1 MGPPPPAPVIVAN
14 PCGNQATGTILPYTT
29 NEVLA
34 ARLLGSGVTATASI
48 TGAPTAFG
56 TFCGY
61 YGLSHGIV
69 VSTGE
74 VAKLS
79 TPYIPTGGQNGED
92 HAPTGS
98 AAGDKAVLS
107 IKFSTASSQTVS
119 LRFIFASQEMPKYFG
134 TKYNDDAQITLD
146 GKNIAVLPNGQEL
159 TINNI
164 GCAGSIDAACK
175 TDSSKYIKEYKQ
187 NVPAAPGTPASM
199 SGYLSVLTA
208 SGSVAAG
215 EHTLEIHVEDIG
227 DGRFNSAIFVEGNSV
242 NIASRRSLRQEAREV
257 ESAQQTTDSSAL
269 LPVLAG
275 FSGLIVLSAL
285 VATTW
290 MVADARAKKAMRAE
304 LSLRASNDM
313 GVQTE

>member
-1 MGPPPPAPVIVAN
+1 MG
-14 PCGNQATGTILPYTT
+14 
-29 NEVLA
+29 
-34 ARLLGSGVTATASI
+34 
-48 TGAPTAFG
+48 
-56 TFCGY
+56 
-61 YGLSHGIV
+61 
-69 VSTGE
+69 
-74 VAKLS
+74 
-79 TPYIPTGGQNGED
+79 
-92 HAPTGS
+92 
-98 AAGDKAVLS
+98 
-107 IKFSTASSQTVS
+107 STASSQTVS

-257 ESAQQTTDSSAL
+257 LRSRLPTPVLSSLCLLASVDSLCSLRL
-269 LPVLAG
+269 LPPHGWLPMLVPRRPC
-275 FSGLIVLSAL
+275 VLSSRF
-285 VATTW
+285 VP
-290 MVADARAKKAMRAE
+290 AMPWVSRLNE
-304 LSLRASNDM
+304 KPLGTASNARGKSIMQIDALCRM
-313 GVQTE
+313 SLCRMFNKV

>member
-1 MGPPPPAPVIVAN
+1 M
-14 PCGNQATGTILPYTT
+14 
-29 NEVLA
+29 
-34 ARLLGSGVTATASI
+34 
-48 TGAPTAFG
+48 
-56 TFCGY
+56 
-61 YGLSHGIV
+61 
-69 VSTGE
+69 
-74 VAKLS
+74 
-79 TPYIPTGGQNGED
+79 
-92 HAPTGS
+92 
-98 AAGDKAVLS
+98 
-107 IKFSTASSQTVS
+107 
-119 LRFIFASQEMPKYFG
+119 
-134 TKYNDDAQITLD
+134 
-146 GKNIAVLPNGQEL
+146 LPNGQEL

-187 NVPAAPGTPASM
+187 NVPAAPGTPESM
-199 SGYLSVLTA
+199 SGFLSVLTA

-242 NIASRRSLRQEAREV
+242 NIASRRSLRQEEAREV
-257 ESAQQTTDSSAL
+257 ESQQQTTESSAL